1 MFRVKRLLV
10 VNPNSS
16 GAVSQRLREVAEVC
30 LAGRA
35 AVHVETAVGGPSYL
49 GDLDTMRAGEAAAIA
64 TARNLCIDR
73 GETFDA
79 VVMGCFA
86 ELGVIPLR
94 QMLGLSV
101 CSLLGASLL
110 AANRHGRRLGI
121 VTAGAQ
127 WRSLLPPMVEP
138 LLQQSDMALAGI
150 RTIDTTGTT
159 IAEQPDLAIQALNR
173 AVWECRHHDGAD
185 VIVIGGAGLGGL
197 AARLDTPADTA
208 VIDSV
213 EAALMQGLQ
222 D

>member
-1 MFRVKRLLV
+1 MFRAKRLLI

-16 GAVSQRLREVAEVC
+16 AAVSQRLRDVADAF

-35 AVHVETAVGGPSYL
+35 TVHVETAAGGPLYL
-49 GDLDTMRAGEAAAIA
+49 GDPDTMQSGEVAAIA
-64 TARNLCIDR
+64 TVRSLCIDR
-73 GETFDA
+73 GEAFDA

-94 QMLGLSV
+94 QMLGVSV

-138 LLQQSDMALAGI
+138 LLQQSDMDLVGI
-150 RTIDTTGTT
+150 RTIDTTGTI
-159 IAEQPDLAIQALNR
+159 IAEQPDIAIDALNQ
-173 AVWECRHHDGAD
+173 AASDCRNHDGAD

-197 AARLDTPADTA
+197 AAKLAVPAGTS

-213 EAALMQGLQ
+213 EAALMQALG
-222 D
+222 